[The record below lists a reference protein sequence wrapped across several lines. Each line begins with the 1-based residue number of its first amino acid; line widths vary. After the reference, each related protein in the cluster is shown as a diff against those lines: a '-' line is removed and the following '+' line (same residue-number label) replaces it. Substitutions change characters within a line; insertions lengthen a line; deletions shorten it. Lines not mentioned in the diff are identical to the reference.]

1 MKKIIILL
9 GVPGSGKGT
18 QAKRLAEKY
27 GYEHISTGDLLRA
40 LSKDKNADAKEKQA
54 LEDMKTGKLVP
65 DWLVYKLTFRAIEKQ
80 LNQGRGVV
88 LDGAIRSLD
97 QAREYQK
104 FFEEKKLEKE
114 VLAIEVALSDEE
126 SFNRLTKRRVCAK
139 CGELIPWLL
148 TTKNLNVCPKCG
160 GELIMRQD
168 DDEKVIRNRIVEQG
182 NGALE
187 PIAEYYDGLGL
198 LERVDGERDIGDV
211 EEEIKNVLV

>member
-27 GYEHISTGDLLRA
+27 GYKHISTGDLLRA
-40 LSKDKNADAKEKQA
+40 LSKDKNVDAKEKQG

-80 LNQGRGVV
+80 LSEGRGVV

-97 QAREYQK
+97 QAKEYQK

-114 VLAIEVALSDEE
+114 ALAIEVVLSDEE

-139 CGELIPWLL
+139 CGELIPWLP
-148 TTKNLNVCPKCG
+148 TTKNLKVCPKCG
-160 GELIMRQD
+160 GELITRQD
-168 DDEKVIRNRIVEQG
+168 DDAKVIRNRIVEQG
-182 NGALE
+182 NGALK
-187 PIAEYYDGLGL
+187 PIVEYYEGLGL
-198 LERVDGERDIGDV
+198 LKRADGERDIGDV
-211 EEEIKNVLV
+211 EEEINQILM